1 MNKYLA
7 FLIILALSVIDIHAQ
22 QRDRRADLNISCYL
36 DYAVSPSGRLWIATR
51 CGMIYTADNIHSTW
65 RTVKS
70 NDDDLSGN
78 HYERVA
84 PVDEKT
90 AVVAGFLSPGY
101 NYVVRTTSSGM
112 WWDTVTFDK
121 RDHWVHGMYYDES
134 GRIWMSSALGRSQG
148 AIIYSDDKGASF
160 KVLNNKIPGN
170 SGVDFITMVDADSG
184 MAGTY
189 YNQILTTSDNWKTIH
204 LMPTPMDQLMADDKE
219 GRREIWVTCI
229 QPWNHIVIASQGGE
243 SYYTDKNKIEWKKTP
258 FAIRDYMLDRHS
270 GLLWA
275 LNDSSRLV
283 CLSDMEHRKSYPLVV
298 DGIVGFAGGYVYCFS
313 SAGVLRVDTLGNVD
327 TCGYYTTERPIEV
340 GNWGWKKLGHGA
352 HMWASDGSSIYILD
366 DKGWYRICR
375 PGGVESI
382 KPAKDNDE
390 SIIVSQANGKMFLVD
405 TAGRMTSIRL
415 EDPLRDF
422 TEKGIQNLI
431 ITTYKGGCYH
441 YETHEVVYRRR
452 NGDLCEVYN
461 SVDSGKLLGRMFPA
475 VVVEKALRRLGQ
487 HYDINPTAA
496 DFGLEDTTV
505 DVNSILKALFRYSST
520 NYSGYDVIIVNE
532 VGDTIRISGSTSM
545 HNEFGFRTRYPWL
558 LPMTVE
564 SRDMHFTCYQPCLWQ
579 ALKPMMPEKMMLRNY
594 LDNNTI
600 KPPFYPQSGDLF
612 FVRNRESDMEKAI
625 TASTGQYTHVA
636 MAELD
641 TLGQLWIIEA
651 TTQKGVQRVK
661 FGEWTNSFGAFEI
674 YRLKLPFDVDAVLR
688 RAKSFIGQPYDDN
701 FLPDNGKMYC
711 SELIYEAYLDS
722 AGNHLFQS
730 QPMVFRDRKGRMPR
744 YWKRHFRK
752 LGQPVPENVP
762 GTNPTDMSHSP
773 ILEKVF

>member
-70 NDDDLSGN
+70 NDDDLSGK

-134 GRIWMSSALGRSQG
+134 GRIWMSSALGRSRG

-160 KVLNNKIPGN
+160 KVLNNKIPDN

-189 YNQILTTSDNWKTIH
+189 YNQILTTSDNWKTIN

-219 GRREIWVTCI
+219 GRREIWVTRI

-258 FAIRDYMLDRHS
+258 FAIRDYM
-270 GLLWA
+270 
-275 LNDSSRLV
+275 
-283 CLSDMEHRKSYPLVV
+283 
-298 DGIVGFAGGYVYCFS
+298 
-313 SAGVLRVDTLGNVD
+313 
-327 TCGYYTTERPIEV
+327 
-340 GNWGWKKLGHGA
+340 
-352 HMWASDGSSIYILD
+352 LD

-405 TAGRMTSIRL
+405 TAGRMTSFRL

-441 YETHEVVYRRR
+441 YETHEVVYRRL

-461 SVDSGKLLGRMFPA
+461 SVDSGRLLGRMFPA
-475 VVVEKALRRLGQ
+475 VDVEKALRRLGQ
-487 HYDINPTAA
+487 NYDINPTAA

-505 DVNSILKALFRYSST
+505 DVNSILKAL
-520 NYSGYDVIIVNE
+520 
-532 VGDTIRISGSTSM
+532 
-545 HNEFGFRTRYPWL
+545 
-558 LPMTVE
+558 
-564 SRDMHFTCYQPCLWQ
+564 FTCYQPCLWQ

-612 FVRNRESDMEKAI
+612 FVRDRESDMEKAI

-661 FGEWTNSFGAFEI
+661 FGEWTNRYGAFEI
-674 YRLKLPFDVDAVLR
+674 YRLKVPFDVDAVLR

-711 SELIYEAYLDS
+711 SELIYEAFLDS

-730 QPMVFRDRKGRMPR
+730 QPMVFRDKKGRMPR